1 VLIATEAG
9 AAASDADGVPLDFT
23 LGEDMT
29 ANEGIIVCD
38 PSLHAD
44 LVRAVRTQ
52 RAAPRA

>member
-9 AAASDADGVPLDFT
+9 AAASDADGRALDFT

-38 PSLHAD
+38 PRVHAALVD
-44 LVRAVRTQ
+44 AVRAQ
-52 RAAPRA
+52 RAAVRG